1 MAERAII
8 ALAGGWDAWLN
19 QRVYPFYRTNPLLR
33 IFPHDNLGIEPRT
46 SRRRT
51 CLVVS
56 RGIALAALSIFAQRG
71 AEAQVQAEAKTAAG
85 LVKGTTSAD
94 GFVAIYRGIPFAA
107 PPIGA
112 LRWKAPQPAL
122 PWQGERDATTF
133 GARCMQGALF
143 GDMIFR
149 DRMSEDC
156 LYLNVWSN
164 SRQPGQRRPV
174 MVWIYGGGFQTGSAS
189 EPRHD
194 GEHLSRLGVVVVS
207 LNYRLGAFGFMAHP
221 ELTAESGTAS
231 SGNYGLLDQV
241 AALQWIQQN
250 IDAFGGDPGN
260 VTIFGESAGSFSV
273 NALVASPLAKGLFHK
288 AIGESGS
295 LMSVQTLATPTLAV
309 AEKIGL
315 ALQEK
320 LATRSLEGMR
330 EVSADA
336 VLKAALAARGM
347 TYGPILDGQLLPG
360 DVTAIYSQG
369 AQNKVPLLAGWN
381 ADEIRSSATMIPE
394 KPTIASVTARIR
406 SQFGANAESVLAV
419 YPMKSDDDAIDAL
432 ADFNSDM
439 FISHGT
445 WRWMEAHRK
454 TSGAPVY
461 RYLFRRVIPIAPGTK
476 WNGEPIRAAEVG
488 ARHAG
493 EIEYVF
499 GALESVPKVTWEQGD
514 HALSDLM
521 MRYWSNFARSGDPNG
536 AGLPKWPR
544 YTEDKGAS
552 VMELDVVSKA
562 APDKVRARYEALDAA
577 FARKP

>member
-1 MAERAII
+1 M
-8 ALAGGWDAWLN
+8 
-19 QRVYPFYRTNPLLR
+19 LR
-33 IFPHDNLGIEPRT
+33 IFPHDKLGIQPPT
-46 SRRRT
+46 SRRKTR
-51 CLVVS
+51 LVVS
-56 RGIALAALSIFAQRG
+56 RGIALAALSMFAQGG

-85 LVKGTTSAD
+85 ILKGTTSAD

-112 LRWKAPQPAL
+112 FRWKAPQQAL
-122 PWQGERDATTF
+122 PWQGARDATTF

-149 DRMSEDC
+149 DSMSEDC

-174 MVWIYGGGFQTGSAS
+174 MVWIYGGGFQAGSAS
-189 EPRHD
+189 EPRQD
-194 GEHLSRLGVVVVS
+194 GERLSRLGVVVVN

-221 ELTAESGTAS
+221 ALTAESGTAS

-241 AALQWIQQN
+241 AALQWIQKN

-260 VTIFGESAGSFSV
+260 VTIFGESTGSFSV

-295 LMSVQTLATPTLAV
+295 LMGEQTPLHT
-309 AEKIGL
+309 AEQNGL

-320 LATRSLEGMR
+320 LLTRSMDGMR
-330 EVSADA
+330 EVSAEN
-336 VLKAALAARGM
+336 VLKTALSMRTTSFGA
-347 TYGPILDGQLLPG
+347 IIDGQLLPRS
-360 DVTAIYSQG
+360 VSAIYNDG

-381 ADEIRSSATMIPE
+381 ADEARSSATMAPQA
-394 KPTIASVTARIR
+394 PTITSFTNRIR
-406 SQFGANAESVLAV
+406 AQFGATADAVLAV
-419 YPMKSDDDAIDAL
+419 YPTNSDEEAINAT

-445 WRWMEAHRK
+445 WRWVEAHRK

-461 RYLFRRVIPIAPGTK
+461 RYLFRRVIPIAPTNRA
-476 WNGEPIRAAEVG
+476 NGEAVLARDIG

-499 GALESVPKVTWEQGD
+499 GALESVPKVTWERSD

-544 YTEDKGAS
+544 YTGGKGAS

-562 APDKVRARYEALDAA
+562 VPDKLRARYEALDAA
-577 FARKP
+577 FAKKP

>member
-1 MAERAII
+1 M
-8 ALAGGWDAWLN
+8 
-19 QRVYPFYRTNPLLR
+19 LR
-33 IFPHDNLGIEPRT
+33 IFPHDNLGTEPRT
-46 SRRRT
+46 SRRKTRF
-51 CLVVS
+51 VVS

-85 LVKGTTSAD
+85 LVKGTTSID

-112 LRWKAPQPAL
+112 LRWKAPQQAL
-122 PWQGERDATTF
+122 PWQGARDATTF

-143 GDMIFR
+143 NDMIFR
-149 DRMSEDC
+149 DSMSEDC

-164 SRQPGQRRPV
+164 SRQPGRRRPV
-174 MVWIYGGGFQTGSAS
+174 MVWFYGGGFQAGSAS
-189 EPRHD
+189 EPRQD
-194 GEHLSRLGVVVVS
+194 GERLSRLGVVVVS

-221 ELTAESGTAS
+221 ALTAESGTAS

-241 AALQWIQQN
+241 AALHWIQQN

-295 LMSVQTLATPTLAV
+295 LMSEQTLAASPLHT
-309 AEKIGL
+309 AEQNGL

-320 LATRSLEGMR
+320 LLARSMDGMR
-330 EVSADA
+330 AVSAQD
-336 VLKAALAARGM
+336 VLKTALSMRTTSFSA
-347 TYGPILDGQLLPG
+347 IIDGQLLPRSA
-360 DVTAIYSQG
+360 TAIYNDG

-381 ADEIRSSATMIPE
+381 ADEARSSATMAAQA
-394 KPTIASVTARIR
+394 PTITSFTNRIR
-406 SQFGANAESVLAV
+406 AQFGASADAILAV
-419 YPMKSDDDAIDAL
+419 YPAKSDEDAINAT

-445 WRWMEAHRK
+445 RRWMEVHRK

-476 WNGEPIRAAEVG
+476 QNGEPIRAAEVG

-499 GALESVPKVTWEQGD
+499 GTLESVPKVTWERGD

-536 AGLPKWPR
+536 TGLPKWPR
-544 YTEDKGAS
+544 YTGDKGAS